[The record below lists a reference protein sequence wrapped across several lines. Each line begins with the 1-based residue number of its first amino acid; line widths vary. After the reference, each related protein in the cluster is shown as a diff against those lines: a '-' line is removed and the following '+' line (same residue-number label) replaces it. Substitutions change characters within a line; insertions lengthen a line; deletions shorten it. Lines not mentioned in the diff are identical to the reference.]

1 MQLVRL
7 FYVSEIV
14 EPISAVDMRVILGAS
29 QIRNRRLDV
38 TGMLAQSEG
47 HFAQVLEGRREAVD
61 DVMARVSRDSRHAA
75 LRVLL
80 EESID
85 RRQFAHWAMELI
97 RHDDL
102 AEELRRWHRDAGSVD
117 ATAAREMIRRLYPA
131 KA

>member
-7 FYVSEIV
+7 FYVSEILT
-14 EPISAVDMRVILGAS
+14 PISAVEVQVILGAS

-61 DVMARVSRDSRHAA
+61 EVMARISRDSRHAS

-80 EESID
+80 EESIT
-85 RRQFAHWAMELI
+85 RRQFAHWAMGLI
-97 RHDDL
+97 RRDDL
-102 AEELRRWHRDAGSVD
+102 ADELQRWHRDDCTGVN
-117 ATAAREMIRRLYPA
+117 AAREMVRRLYPA
-131 KA
+131 AA